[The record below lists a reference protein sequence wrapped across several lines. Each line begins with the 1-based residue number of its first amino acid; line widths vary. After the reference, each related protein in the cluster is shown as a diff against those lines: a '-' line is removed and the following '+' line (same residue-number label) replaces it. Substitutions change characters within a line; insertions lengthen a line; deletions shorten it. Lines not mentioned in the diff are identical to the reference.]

1 MSESITAWT
10 AVRPPAIDEVVP
22 FVSMRH
28 RDDGRVSIVSRDA
41 GGRQVEVVIPGREWT
56 RMAQEISWNAP
67 RREASLHAERMGM
80 APTSGPAR

>member
-1 MSESITAWT
+1 MSKDITAWT

-22 FVSMRH
+22 FVSMTH

-67 RREASLHAERMGM
+67 KRAAALSARRMGM
-80 APTSGPAR
+80 APVSGPA

>member
-1 MSESITAWT
+1 MSKDITAWT

-22 FVSMRH
+22 FVSMTH

-56 RMAQEISWNAP
+56 RMAQEISWSAP
-67 RREASLHAERMGM
+67 KRAAALSAARMGM
-80 APTSGPAR
+80 APVPRPA